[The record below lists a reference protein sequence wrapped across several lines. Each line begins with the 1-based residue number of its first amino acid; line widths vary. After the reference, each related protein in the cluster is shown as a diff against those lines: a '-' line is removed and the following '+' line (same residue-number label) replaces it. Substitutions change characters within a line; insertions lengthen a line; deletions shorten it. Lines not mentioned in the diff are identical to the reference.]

1 MLRITNLFAHDLHI
15 LTGAYAL
22 DALEDAAERDRFA
35 RHLRRCSA
43 CAAEVRGL
51 REVSTALAFA
61 ASAEPPQELRERV
74 LTAATRIRQ
83 LPPEV
88 SSHARQRRRL
98 PAWWSRIPWMTWM
111 PRLATV
117 TAVIAVVAA
126 VVLGVAQS
134 DTEQRLNQARAQFG
148 QVQAREQAI
157 AAVLAAPD
165 VRSVTGPTSAGGTTT
180 VVLSAALRQL
190 VVSTSGLPALTD
202 GKVYQLW
209 LIGPDVTKATVIRSA
224 GLLPLAALGRTSPVL
239 ASGLVAGD
247 KLGLTVE
254 PAGGSKQ
261 PTTTPILLL
270 PLPA

>member
-1 MLRITNLFAHDLHI
+1 MLRITNVFAHDLHI

-22 DALEDAAERDRFA
+22 DALEDAAEQDRFA
-35 RHLRRCSA
+35 RHLRRCAA

-74 LTAATRIRQ
+74 LTAAGHMRQ

-88 SSHARQRRRL
+88 SSHVRRRRL
-98 PAWWSRIPWMTWM
+98 SAWWSRIPWMIWL
-111 PRLATV
+111 PRLSTV
-117 TAVIAVVAA
+117 TAVVAVVAA

-134 DTEQRLNQARAQFG
+134 NTEHRLNQARAQFN
-148 QVQAREQAI
+148 QVQAQDQAI
-157 AAVLAAPD
+157 AAVLAEPD

-180 VVLSAALRQL
+180 VMLSAALHKL

-209 LIGPDVTKATVIRSA
+209 LIGPDLTKATVIRSA

-247 KLGLTVE
+247 KLALSVE

-261 PTTTPILLL
+261 PTTTPILQL

>member
-22 DALEDAAERDRFA
+22 DALEDAAEQDRFA

-61 ASAEPPQELRERV
+61 ASAEPPPELRERV
-74 LTAATRIRQ
+74 ITAVGHVRQ

-88 SSHARQRRRL
+88 SSHARSRRV
-98 PAWWSRIPWMTWM
+98 PSWWSRIPWMIWL
-111 PRLATV
+111 PRLSTV
-117 TAVIAVVAA
+117 TAVVAVMVA

-134 DTEQRLNQARAQFG
+134 NTEHRLNQARSQFN
-148 QVQAREQAI
+148 QVQAQDQAI

-165 VRSVTGPTSAGGTTT
+165 VRSVAGPTSAGGTTT
-180 VVLSAALRQL
+180 VMLSAALRKL

-209 LIGPDVTKATVIRSA
+209 LIGPDLTKATVIRSA

-247 KLGLTVE
+247 KLAMTVE
-254 PAGGSKQ
+254 PAGGTKQ
-261 PTTTPILLL
+261 PTTTPILQLT
-270 PLPA
+270 LPA